1 MAIDKL
7 PIASEV
13 GATDMLALWSRSTGG
28 DMQVSVGTLTA
39 FLQDLGATT
48 REVTQYAA
56 PVGSGFAAQVLAAED
71 GVDIFYLL
79 TPGGAYAVGSV
90 ILPSS
95 PWDGQRV
102 NVHCSQAVTAFT
114 VSGTNPHGAPT
125 TLAAGGF
132 FTMRWDAVTNGWW
145 RSA

>member
-1 MAIDKL
+1 MAISNL
-7 PIASEV
+7 ATATEV
-13 GATDMLALWSRSTGG
+13 GATDMLALWSRSTGL
-28 DMQVSVGTLTA
+28 DSQVSVGTLTA
-39 FLQDLGATT
+39 FLQDLGIAT

-56 PVGSGFAAQVLAAED
+56 PVGSGFAAQVLPAD
-71 GVDIFYLL
+71 TGVDIFYLL

-90 ILPSS
+90 ILPLS

-102 NVHCSQAVTAFT
+102 NVHCSQAVTTFT

-145 RSA
+145 RCA